1 MRISDFTIEN
11 LPDGEHLVVWYN
23 NVNHFNIK
31 TQDFYIIFV
40 IKNLET
46 NEVGIVYRNVK
57 ESQDISLGS
66 IIYNKSV
73 TSKSIGEEFISI
85 INVPKHNALF
95 TMKRENLDFYKNEE
109 YFSLPEGIPL
119 TIHTYNL
126 LKRSREQRLLEYTDI
141 DGNKILFPSYVI
153 AQYYYYRSSSMSK
166 QVMAHY
172 ITNETALEGLYKS
185 YSRDEDGN
193 ASIVL
198 KPNARA
204 SDGAE
209 IFRFAVDEYANY
221 NFHRVYKDLAKSK
234 REIDA
239 DFKKLNINPTH
250 NTAAL
255 SALFPFYDLA
265 NIRYRGVRLSDGRIL
280 ALEILAEDSKYP
292 FQKLT
297 IYRQSKKI
305 GAKPIKLG
313 SIEKTLDSNISGV
326 INDRIPSGIF
336 TPVNIYSE
344 PKEDGRIDLKDKEVT
359 YEILNFD
366 EEVGD
371 IQTTAN
377 VDYQTH
383 LSFTESES
391 LGDID
396 TAHAEVET
404 DTFNKPDGW
413 DEKERPGLEA
423 FLTMLGA
430 AQEKAE
436 KKGIV
441 FNYFVNDEQML
452 PQKSRYDKGRNKWSK
467 SLLVDD
473 KTPRAYSCAFIEY
486 SGKHVCVFDVE
497 KDSRIKGLSILIIAM
512 NNNTPVSDSLI
523 KNILLDFVQEKGSW
537 LQKISIDMFKKKNI
551 NHPEDISEDG
561 IDRWAYRLLKSI
573 KDI

>member
-1 MRISDFTIEN
+1 MRISDFTIDN

-31 TQDFYIIFV
+31 TQDFYIIFI
-40 IKNLET
+40 IKNLKTKEFK
-46 NEVGIVYRNVK
+46 IIYRNIK
-57 ESQDISLGS
+57 ESPDISLGS

-85 INVPKHNALF
+85 IDVPKHDALF
-95 TMKRENLDFYKNEE
+95 TMKRESLDFYKDEE
-109 YFSLPEGIPL
+109 YFSLPEDIPL

-172 ITNETALEGLYKS
+172 ITNETALKGLYKS

-198 KPNARA
+198 KPNACA

-239 DFKKLNINPTH
+239 DLKELKINPTH

-265 NIRYRGVRLSDGRIL
+265 YIRYRGVVLSDDRIL

-292 FQKLT
+292 FEKLT

-305 GAKPIKLG
+305 GANPIKLG
-313 SIEKTLDSNISGV
+313 SIENTLDSNISGV
-326 INDRIPSGIF
+326 INDRVPSGIF
-336 TPVNIYSE
+336 TPVDIYSE

-359 YEILNFD
+359 YEILDFE
-366 EEVGD
+366 EEVD
-371 IQTTAN
+371 EIQTTDK
-377 VDYQTH
+377 VDYETDV
-383 LSFTESES
+383 SFTESES
-391 LGDID
+391 SGDID
-396 TAHAEVET
+396 TAQADIET
-404 DTFNKPDGW
+404 DVFTKPDGW

-423 FLTMLGA
+423 FLSMLGT

-436 KKGIV
+436 KKDMV

-452 PQKSRYDKGRNKWSK
+452 PQKPKSSKGRNQWSK
-467 SLLVDD
+467 SLLVDNT
-473 KTPRAYSCAFIEY
+473 TPRAYSCAFIEY

-497 KDSRIKGLSILIIAM
+497 RDSRVKGLSILIIAM
-512 NNNTPVSDSLI
+512 NNNTPISDSLI

-537 LQKISIDMFKKKNI
+537 LQKISIDRFKKKNI
-551 NHPEDISEDG
+551 NHPGDISKNG
-561 IDRWAYRLLKSI
+561 IDGWADRLLKSI